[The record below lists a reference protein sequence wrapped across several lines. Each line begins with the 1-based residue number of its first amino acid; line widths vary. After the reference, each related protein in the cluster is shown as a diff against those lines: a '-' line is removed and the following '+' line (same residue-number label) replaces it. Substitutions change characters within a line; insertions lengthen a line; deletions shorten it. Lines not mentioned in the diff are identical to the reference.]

1 MARYRLGRRL
11 AAGGMAEVYVG
22 SAVGAG
28 GFTRAVAIKR
38 VLPQHAQDVFYQAL
52 FLREA
57 RRMAAV
63 HHPNVVE
70 VLDLGGFEGAPC
82 MVLELVD
89 GENLRTVLKAAAQA
103 DRALRLAE
111 AVHITAEV
119 AAGLAHAHAA
129 RSPDGIP
136 LQLVHRDVNP
146 TNILISATGEVKL
159 ADFGVAWAADGEA
172 HEEGVV
178 KGKPGYLSPEQ
189 ARGER
194 PDQRSDVFLLGL
206 LLHELLTGTRL
217 FKGLSF
223 AQAINRI
230 RTFQPRLM
238 ERSASIP
245 PELWELLCH
254 ALEPEPSLRLAT
266 AQAFS
271 DTLRDYLFQAGLR
284 VGPRELATTF
294 RALFPDR
301 PSLCDEG
308 VRTTREPVTLES
320 SWRFRPPP
328 PLEVTPAF
336 DLSVPFVNS
345 DDIELLE
352 ETAESFL
359 PSAPWLEE
367 LDALDPDAL
376 EAGELDLE
384 IEAQARALELLALE
398 RRRREDAEPFAA
410 AH

>member
-38 VLPQHAQDVFYQAL
+38 VLPQYANNVCHQSL
-52 FLREA
+52 LLREA

-63 HHPNVVE
+63 HHPNVIE
-70 VLDLGGFEGAPC
+70 VLDLGAFEGTPC

-89 GENLRTVLKAAAQA
+89 GENLRTLLKAAAR
-103 DRALRLAE
+103 DGRSLTLAE

-119 AAGLAHAHAA
+119 ASGLAHAHAA
-129 RSPDGIP
+129 RSPEGVP

-146 TNILISATGEVKL
+146 TNILISSTGEVKL

-230 RTFQPRLM
+230 RTFQPQLM
-238 ERSASIP
+238 ERSPSIP
-245 PELWELLCH
+245 DALWDLLCH
-254 ALEPEPSLRLAT
+254 ALEPEPTRRLSS
-266 AQAFS
+266 AQAFA
-271 DTLRDYLFQAGLR
+271 DTLRDFLFEARLR
-284 VGPRELATTF
+284 VGPTQLATTF
-294 RALFPDR
+294 RELFPAR
-301 PSLCDEG
+301 PSLHEEG
-308 VRTTREPVTLES
+308 VRSTCEPVALEA
-320 SWRFRPPP
+320 SWRPRQPP
-328 PLEVTPAF
+328 PLEVTPIV
-336 DLSVPFVNS
+336 DLSVPFVNAE
-345 DDIELLE
+345 DIELLE
-352 ETAESFL
+352 GTADL
-359 PSAPWLEE
+359 LPPSAPWFEE
-367 LDALDPDAL
+367 LDALDPEALASGEFDA
-376 EAGELDLE
+376 E
-384 IEAQARALELLALE
+384 IEAQARVLELLALD
-398 RRRREDAEPFAA
+398 RRRRDEPESVAA